1 MARNQRKSVL
11 YFSFSI
17 FFAIV
22 FLIQCGADANGILST
37 WTEDRPLHLI
47 ARCSDIIAAKPVIEL
62 LLDCGAHPDATDYFG
77 NQPKDE
83 AKVRSVKKLL
93 STSRHLSLKCR
104 CAQVII
110 SQKINY
116 KHYFN
121 GRIIDFIQLHKITD

>member
-1 MARNQRKSVL
+1 M
-11 YFSFSI
+11 
-17 FFAIV
+17 
-22 FLIQCGADANGILST
+22 ILSGANVNGT
-37 WTEDRPLHLI
+37 NNNQSFLRPLHAI
-47 ARCSDIIAAKPVIEL
+47 AACSDIDISKPVIEL
-62 LLDCGAHPDATDYFG
+62 LLDCGAHPDATNYLG
-77 NQPKDE
+77 NQSKDE
-83 AKVRSVKKLL
+83 AKARSVKKLL